1 LLIFVSG
8 GSVAGIVPVM
18 GLCFVAMLN
27 EWKRSIRELA
37 SHGDPAEA
45 HRLSVMA
52 SIDDDAEKE
61 FDEISVSLS
70 GT

>member
-1 LLIFVSG
+1 
-8 GSVAGIVPVM
+8 
-18 GLCFVAMLN
+18 
-27 EWKRSIRELA
+27 
-37 SHGDPAEA
+37 
-45 HRLSVMA
+45 LSVMA